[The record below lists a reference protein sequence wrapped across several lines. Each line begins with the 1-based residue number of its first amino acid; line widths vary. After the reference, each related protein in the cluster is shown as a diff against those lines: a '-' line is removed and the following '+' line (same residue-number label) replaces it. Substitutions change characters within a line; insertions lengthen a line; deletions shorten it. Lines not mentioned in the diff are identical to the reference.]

1 MTPRWPVFL
10 ARFLKNRCIP
20 CAFEIPVGIAAS
32 LPNTAA
38 RSATFDTAACRQRG
52 FTLIE
57 LIVFIVVAGIVGTTL
72 IHAFGST
79 MRGSHLGK
87 EMTQAA
93 QLAQQRMEVIAGQR
107 NRLGYANFNA
117 LNYDPCQLGLWVG
130 PPQVCATTTYA
141 AGTFGVTSTPPVAD
155 SCGAGCTAVSVTVTS
170 PYGGI
175 LTVLTQQF
183 WNY

>member
-1 MTPRWPVFL
+1 MTRRCPVLL
-10 ARFLKNRCIP
+10 ARFLKNLCTSR
-20 CAFEIPVGIAAS
+20 AFEIPVGIAA
-32 LPNTAA
+32 LPPNTAA
-38 RSATFDTAACRQRG
+38 RVATPDAAACRQRG

-57 LIVFIVVAGIVGTTL
+57 MIVFIVVAGIVGTTL

-130 PPQVCATTTYA
+130 PQVCATTTYG
-141 AGTFGVTSTPPVAD
+141 AGTFGVTSTPPVAN
-155 SCGAGCTAVSVTVTS
+155 SCGVGCTEVSVTVTS